1 MWHEVFIAI
10 ALVLVIEGV
19 LPFLSPRG
27 MRRAWAQMASMD
39 DRTLRIAG
47 LVSML
52 CGALLLH
59 FVR

>member
-1 MWHEVFIAI
+1 MWHELLIAV

-19 LPFLSPRG
+19 LPFLSPGG
-27 MRRAWAQMASMD
+27 MRRAWSQMASLD

-52 CGALLLH
+52 CGAVILH
-59 FVR
+59 LAR